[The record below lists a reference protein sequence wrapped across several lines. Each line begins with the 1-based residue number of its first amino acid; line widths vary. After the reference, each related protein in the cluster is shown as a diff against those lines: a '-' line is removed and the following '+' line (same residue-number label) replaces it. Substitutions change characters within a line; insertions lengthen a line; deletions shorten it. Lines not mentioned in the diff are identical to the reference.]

1 MRLKVHVEEGA
12 CHAAYDTSAR
22 CVWIGSSVACSAIP
36 NLFFSHKGICKELN
50 LKPLHCVRGT
60 AVNVF
65 GEPLSGATVTIFIGG
80 TARAAV
86 KTGANGRF
94 FFGDLTP
101 GNYEL
106 RVEEDGFRTF
116 HFPIVW

>member
-1 MRLKVHVEEGA
+1 MLLMTRA
-12 CHAAYDTSAR
+12 HAAFGSAVLWLAR
-22 CVWIGSSVACSAIP
+22 LFPTCS
-36 NLFFSHKGICKELN
+36 FRTTEICKELN

-94 FFGDLTP
+94 FFSDLTP

>member
-1 MRLKVHVEEGA
+1 MLLMTRV
-12 CHAAYDTSAR
+12 HAALGSAVLWLAR
-22 CVWIGSSVACSAIP
+22 LFCS
-36 NLFFSHKGICKELN
+36 FRTTEICKELN

-65 GEPLSGATVTIFIGG
+65 GEPLSGATV
-80 TARAAV
+80 
-86 KTGANGRF
+86 N
-94 FFGDLTP
+94 LTP

-106 RVEEDGFRTF
+106 RVEEDGSRTF